1 MTRRATYIRTFFVI
15 LLILPCIAIANTLS
29 VSIKALT
36 QHIEQLI
43 KTKKIPGCAVAIID
57 HDQIVYMN
65 AFGVRKMSKGKKGY
79 PIDLDTVFQLGSIS
93 KPITATLVAILQ
105 RNGRLN
111 LDQAVQYHLPWIQ
124 SDTTVRHLLSHTSGY
139 ARTGWNNKIEANT
152 ARITL
157 INDLSS
163 HTQNTPGETFDYH
176 NLAFSLLE
184 DIIKHTNQ
192 APFEN
197 LLQHYLFNPA
207 GMTRASCGYIPFE
220 SCANKAWPHQITKK
234 GSLAP
239 SSSLS
244 QFYHAHVPSAGGIN
258 ASIRDMANFLFLHI
272 NGQENLIS
280 THDLSPF
287 HTPVAPTK
295 DALGWF
301 KEEAVGADLNAWYGL
316 GWRILDIDHQRI
328 IYHGGW
334 LKGFKNFLAFSPD
347 RKVGIV
353 ILHNSESSFSKKA
366 AIRFLRQIL

>member
-1 MTRRATYIRTFFVI
+1 MICWAAYIRTLFLL
-15 LLILPCIAIANTLS
+15 LLIFPFIALGNTVS
-29 VSIKALT
+29 VPIKALT

-43 KTKKIPGCAVAIID
+43 KAKKIPGCAIAIID

-65 AFGVRKMSKGKKGY
+65 AFGVRKMSKGKTGL

-105 RNGRLN
+105 KNGLLN
-111 LDQAVQYHLPWIQ
+111 INQAVQYHFPWIKP
-124 SDTTVRHLLSHTSGY
+124 DTTVLHLLSHTSGY

-152 ARITL
+152 ARL
-157 INDLSS
+157 MLVNDLSS
-163 HTQNTPGETFDYH
+163 HAQSTPGEAFDYH

-184 DIIKHTNQ
+184 DIIKQINQ
-192 APFEN
+192 SPFEN
-197 LLQHYLFNPA
+197 LLHHYLFRPA
-207 GMTRASCGYIPFE
+207 GMARATCGYIPFE
-220 SCANKAWPHQITKK
+220 RCANKAWPHQISKK
-234 GSLAP
+234 GVLVP
-239 SSSLS
+239 SSSFS
-244 QFYHAHVPSAGGIN
+244 HFYHAHVPSAGGIN
-258 ASIRDMANFLFLHI
+258 ASIRDMANFLFLQI

-280 THDLSPF
+280 TQDLAHF

-301 KEEAVGADLNAWYGL
+301 KEEAAGADLDTWYGL
-316 GWRILDIDHQRI
+316 GWRILDIDHLRI

-353 ILHNSESSFSKKA
+353 ILHNSESSFAKKA
-366 AIRFLRQIL
+366 AIRFLRQIH